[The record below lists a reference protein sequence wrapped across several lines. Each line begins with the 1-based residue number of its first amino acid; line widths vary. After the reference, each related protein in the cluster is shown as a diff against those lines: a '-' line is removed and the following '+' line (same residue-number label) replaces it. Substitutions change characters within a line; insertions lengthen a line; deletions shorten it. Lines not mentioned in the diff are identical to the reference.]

1 LGCTISASKV
11 AYWSIDV
18 PIALYGLADAL
29 PMAQDSAATAANMRT
44 RLNPFSPSEINL
56 LLRVGDAGADAS
68 LRKQGLTSN
77 APIVSFNGL
86 PFLDAMPTLT

>member
-1 LGCTISASKV
+1 LHNLGQRKV
-11 AYWSIDV
+11 AYWSVDV

-77 APIVSFNGL
+77 APIVSFSGL
-86 PFLDAMPTLT
+86 PLLDAMPTLT